1 MHDGEVVEESISPEQ
16 VGLSPA
22 PIEALRG
29 GDASFNAQVVRDV
42 LAGKRGAVRDAVLL
56 NAGAALALVAQYERG
71 SLFGGA
77 DDLASGIRAGMTRA
91 AEAVDSGAAQRT
103 LDVWIHGSSAVDAD
117 SEPLMKET
125 R

>member
-1 MHDGEVVEESISPEQ
+1 MWGHDLRVEGIVVEPLD
-16 VGLSPA
+16 GLDHLAAAVAGYEGFA
-22 PIEALRG
+22 PRG
-29 GDASFNAQVVRDV
+29 FDLLGT
-42 LAGKRGAVRDAVLL
+42 GPGHAVLL

-71 SLFGGA
+71 NLFGGA